1 MVMEVN
7 QNQGGGLPDLVSHAV
22 HVLRLLNRFV
32 ACQNCRAQRRELEVF
47 LDRREDA
54 EAGGSQRGLRD
65 ADWYIKTASQMAL
78 SHLIV
83 DHGARVA

>member
-1 MVMEVN
+1 MAIEVN
-7 QNQGGGLPDLVSHAV
+7 QNQASELPVMV
-22 HVLRLLNRFV
+22 TYVLRLLNRFV

-83 DHGARVA
+83 DHDARVA